1 MLVQVHPS
9 PSPTPYLGS
18 PQSILVCLLTKWK
31 KPQSPILEIQC
42 IEATKLVLAANKGP
56 GEFRPTILGPLT
68 IQATKYTFLV
78 FNIFKSF
85 YTFSS
90 LSLFTCFFL
99 FPDKNHIKCECKNW
113 TISKYRVI
121 ENRGKQNCINKE
133 LSIPLFLDPR
143 PFNQQFLLKYLN
155 KISP

>member
-9 PSPTPYLGS
+9 PPPTQVRPSPS
-18 PQSILVCLLTKWK
+18 QFVCSQNGKSLN
-31 KPQSPILEIQC
+31 PILEIQC

-85 YTFSS
+85 YTLSS

-133 LSIPLFLDPR
+133 LSIPLFLDP
-143 PFNQQFLLKYLN
+143 QTL
-155 KISP
+155 